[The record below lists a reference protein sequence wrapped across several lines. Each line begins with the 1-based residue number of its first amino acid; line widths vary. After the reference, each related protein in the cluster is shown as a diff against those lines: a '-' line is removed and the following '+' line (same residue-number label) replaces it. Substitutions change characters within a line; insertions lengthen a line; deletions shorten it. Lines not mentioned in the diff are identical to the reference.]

1 MTVLELYPP
10 LTSEF
15 VAEEYPP
22 PRLRLVERAGEWPE
36 DGEPPA
42 RPAPRRRVSREVR
55 RRRTL
60 LVLMALLLGV
70 LALPLGGAGG
80 TSHAP
85 GSALAGTGH
94 PAGYVVRPGD
104 TLWTIAERVDP
115 TGGPPPGG
123 GRRPLVARM
132 EAQLGTDTVVPGEE
146 VWLP

>member
-22 PRLRLVERAGEWPE
+22 PRLRLVERAEEWPE

-42 RPAPRRRVSREVR
+42 GPAPRRQVSLEVR
-55 RRRTL
+55 RRRTF

-94 PAGYVVRPGD
+94 PAAYVVRPGD

-115 TGGPPPGG
+115 TGDP
-123 GRRPLVARM
+123 RPLVARM
-132 EAQLGTDTVVPGEE
+132 EAELGTDTVVPGEE
-146 VWLP
+146 VRLP